1 MSYQYQRPFNFFFVR
16 HGVTELNFRG
26 LRCGGDI
33 DVPLTD
39 IGCDQSFILA
49 KQIKQMDLGIDRIR
63 CGSLIRV
70 RQTAMIISGVLGG
83 LPIDIDP
90 DLNERAIGEWNR
102 RPIAETEE
110 LIAQNVTPVGG
121 ESEDAFSARISTAL
135 AAISNQSARQPLI
148 VSSKGVGR
156 LLNKLLNGE
165 GRMQVANSELVEFA
179 VSADT
184 AGTPTLSVR
193 RLTAV

>member
-1 MSYQYQRPFNFFFVR
+1 MSYQYQRPFSFYFVR

-39 IGCDQSFILA
+39 IGCDQSFMLA

>member
-16 HGVTELNFRG
+16 HGVTDLNFRG

-39 IGCDQSFILA
+39 IGCDQSYMLA

-70 RQTAMIISGVLGG
+70 RQTALIISGVLGG
-83 LPIDIDP
+83 LPIDIDG

-102 RPIAETEE
+102 RPIAETEQ
-110 LIAQNVTPVGG
+110 LIAQKITPAGG
-121 ESEDAFSARISTAL
+121 ESEDEFSARISTAL
-135 AAISNQSARQPLI
+135 AAISNQSAHRTLV

-156 LLNKLLNGE
+156 LLNTLLNGE

-179 VSADT
+179 VA
-184 AGTPTLSVR
+184 ANAEGTPALTVR

>member
-1 MSYQYQRPFNFFFVR
+1 MSYQYQRPFSFYFVR

-39 IGCDQSFILA
+39 IGCDQSFLLA

-135 AAISNQSARQPLI
+135 AAISNHSARQPLI